1 MFEEVLVHASNQK
14 QPAIHPS
21 PPLPSP
27 KDHLSAVSTSR
38 RHSPIRG
45 FPPSRVFYAV
55 GSPGARNHTLI
66 TLNQQP
72 SLSSN
77 PYDGATAE
85 KGACHRR
92 RSSIKTAPI
101 ERPALQATGSSAA
114 ALPRCWSDPP
124 DRQSPCLGKPIAM
137 AFPSPW
143 RSRHGG
149 CGPLNHLHLPSPS
162 HSFSSL
168 PLPVLTPLI
177 CPNRGAKLRVQ
188 TFFHSQFLSSS
199 MKNHLEWLD

>member
-66 TLNQQP
+66 TLNQLP

-124 DRQSPCLGKPIAM
+124 PPTDSHPVWGSL
-137 AFPSPW
+137 SPW
-143 RSRHGG
+143 RSHRHGVPATVDVG
-149 CGPLNHLHLPSPS
+149 H
-162 HSFSSL
+162 
-168 PLPVLTPLI
+168 
-177 CPNRGAKLRVQ
+177 
-188 TFFHSQFLSSS
+188 
-199 MKNHLEWLD
+199 